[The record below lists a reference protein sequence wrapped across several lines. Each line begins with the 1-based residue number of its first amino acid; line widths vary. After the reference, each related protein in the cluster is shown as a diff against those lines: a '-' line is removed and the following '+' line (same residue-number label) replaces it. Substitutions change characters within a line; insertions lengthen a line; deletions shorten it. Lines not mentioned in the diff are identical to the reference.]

1 MAAPTALR
9 SGLVVWLACLATAV
23 VVPVVLSDPGA
34 VPAQP
39 EARPLDDHGDEV
51 RELQERIDD
60 LERQLAFLTLE
71 RDQDPPPIER
81 LLPENLSNLGASF
94 GEGATLPTGLEDRLA
109 RLEGFEADRQQ
120 ALAAAEEERQRER
133 AIARHLELVAVG
145 QAHAVILD
153 PNTPDRDKTSA
164 WTKLRRMDGEPWT
177 DEVVLEMLRVGETS
191 EDDRAREEVWIGAD
205 SRHRNDLLAS
215 PLVRALSGDRSANV
229 REEAADALKRYL
241 DMPGVRDALLF
252 ASTHDASAE
261 VRSEALEALMR
272 GGN

>member
-1 MAAPTALR
+1 MAAPTVLR

-23 VVPVVLSDPGA
+23 VVPVMLSDPGA
-34 VPAQP
+34 TAAQP

-60 LERQLAFLTLE
+60 LERQLAFLALE
-71 RDQDPPPIER
+71 LEQDPPPIEPLR
-81 LLPENLSNLGASF
+81 PENLSDPGASF
-94 GEGATLPTGLEDRLA
+94 GEGAAQPFDLEDRLA
-109 RLEGFEADRQQ
+109 RLEGFESERQL
-120 ALAAAEEERQRER
+120 ALAAAESERQRNRE
-133 AIARHLELVAVG
+133 IARVLEASQVG
-145 QAHAVILD
+145 ESHAVILD
-153 PNTPDRDKTSA
+153 PNAPDRDKTSA

-177 DEVVLEMLRVGETS
+177 DEVVLEMLRIGEGS

-241 DMPGVRDALLF
+241 DMPGVRDALIF
-252 ASTHDASAE
+252 ASTNDASAK